1 MGASERGESGGG
13 ETGGRRSGRGRLWTS
28 FSPPAYEDKQKLKRT
43 EIISRSWFP
52 STPGASAS
60 SSSSKTNSVLKK
72 LAQNRRATP
81 TSSPV
86 TMGHLG
92 IVRRRSRE
100 VPESPQHPAETF
112 KSGEPQLP
120 EETNQNRPK
129 SPQDC
134 SLETAE
140 TPKNSSPLGQ
150 EESCQDRP
158 QPPPDTS
165 PEAPNPQDTPQPCSL
180 GSSLVADYSGSES
193 E

>member
-1 MGASERGESGGG
+1 M
-13 ETGGRRSGRGRLWTS
+13 
-28 FSPPAYEDKQKLKRT
+28 
-43 EIISRSWFP
+43 
-52 STPGASAS
+52 
-60 SSSSKTNSVLKK
+60 
-72 LAQNRRATP
+72 
-81 TSSPV
+81 
-86 TMGHLG
+86 
-92 IVRRRSRE
+92 
-100 VPESPQHPAETF
+100 AETF

-120 EETNQNRPK
+120 EGTNQNRPV

-140 TPKNSSPLGQ
+140 TPKNSSALGQ

-165 PEAPNPQDTPQPCSL
+165 PEAPNHQDTPQPCSL